1 RSPSVCSEGAAM
13 PHRNNY
19 LSLDPD
25 YKDAYGSPLL
35 RLTYDFTELDKNL
48 YRFMSERA
56 AEILKEMGADIVEQ
70 NEISEHYDIVPYQTT
85 HNTGGVIMG
94 VDHETTTVNNYLQ
107 MSDGDNLFVVVASAF
122 AHNGGYNPTGTVG
135 ALASRAAEGILKY
148 LDEGGQLVQAKKTSQ
163 LV

>member
-1 RSPSVCSEGAAM
+1 SKRDWSSDVCSSDLFNRSLSVGSEGASM

-35 RLTYDFTELDKNL
+35 RLTYDFTEQDKNL

-94 VDHETTTVNNYLQ
+94 
-107 MSDGDNLFVVVASAF
+107 A
-122 AHNGGYNPTGTVG
+122 
-135 ALASRAAEGILKY
+135 
-148 LDEGGQLVQAKKTSQ
+148 
-163 LV
+163 